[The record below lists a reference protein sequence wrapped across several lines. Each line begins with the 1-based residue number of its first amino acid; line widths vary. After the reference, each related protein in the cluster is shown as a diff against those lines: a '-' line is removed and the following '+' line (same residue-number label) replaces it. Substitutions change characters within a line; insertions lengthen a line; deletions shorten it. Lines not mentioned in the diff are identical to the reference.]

1 MAEVGMLEAAIP
13 SEQFLL
19 GCFLMREFEVYHYR
33 LVDNKC
39 SIRYHLSKDQRLPVQ
54 VNNC

>member
-39 SIRYHLSKDQRLPVQ
+39 SIRYHLSKD
-54 VNNC
+54 